1 LHGGRAEQTVAR
13 ALGRQLA
20 GRATVVQRLE
30 EHPNLNAVLG
40 VLAQLAH
47 ISDDDLPRLAEGWVN
62 SPSIAQARDR
72 ALAPDSPLVV
82 EVLAAFD
89 AVSALF
95 AEDLLGEAP
104 YVTVDPRVTSRALK
118 TVRDA
123 IAAVYARPVL
133 SRGEYAALLRPW
145 LAVYPTP
152 SVDEPDLGPQAAR
165 VKALLGALPSL
176 AFRCHDAQ
184 GRQLFDALV
193 DRSFVAESDRADAA
207 ASAFQAAVLTS
218 RRRVWA
224 LVRRTGTEGL
234 SRPCAD
240 CRPAITRTADDDR
253 ETARVLA
260 LCLDAACALL
270 VADALPDT
278 STELL
283 TDPVLELIPLQRRP
297 DRSS

>member
-1 LHGGRAEQTVAR
+1 MAR
-13 ALGRQLA
+13 ALGRQLT
-20 GRATVVQRLE
+20 GRNTVVDRLE
-30 EHPNLNAVLG
+30 EHPNVTAVLG

-47 ISDDDLPRLAEGWVN
+47 ISDDDLPRLAEAWVN
-62 SPSIAQARDR
+62 SPSIASARDR
-72 ALAPDSPLVV
+72 ALSPDSPLVI

-95 AEDLLGEAP
+95 ADDLLGEAS
-104 YVTVDPRVTSRALK
+104 YVTVDPRVTTMALK

-133 SRGEYAALLRPW
+133 SRTEYAALLRPW

-152 SVDEPDLGPQAAR
+152 SVDEPDLGPQSAH
-165 VKALLGALPSL
+165 VKALLGVLPSL

-184 GRQLFDALV
+184 GRELFDALV
-193 DRSFVAESDRADAA
+193 DRSFVAEADRADAA

-218 RRRVWA
+218 RRRLWA

-234 SRPCAD
+234 SRPCVD
-240 CRPAITRTADDDR
+240 CGPVMTRTVDDDR

-270 VADALPDT
+270 VADALPD
-278 STELL
+278 SNTELL
-283 TDPVLELIPLQRRP
+283 TAPVLELIPLQRRP

>member
-1 LHGGRAEQTVAR
+1 MAR
-13 ALGRQLA
+13 ALGWQLA
-20 GRATVVQRLE
+20 GRATVVHRLE
-30 EHPNLNAVLG
+30 EHPNLSAILG

-47 ISDDDLPRLAEGWVN
+47 IGDDDLPRLAEGWTN
-62 SPSIAQARDR
+62 NPSIAQARDR
-72 ALAPDSPLVV
+72 ALGPDSPLVV

-89 AVSALF
+89 AVSSLF
-95 AEDLLGEAP
+95 ADYLLGEAS
-104 YVTVDPRVTSRALK
+104 YLTVDPRITTMALK

-123 IAAVYARPVL
+123 VAAVYARPVL
-133 SRGEYAALLRPW
+133 SRTEYAALLRPW

-152 SVDEPDLGPQAAR
+152 SVGEPDLGPQSAR
-165 VKALLGALPSL
+165 VKDLLGLLPTM
-176 AFRCHDAQ
+176 AFRCHDPQ

-193 DRSFVAESDRADAA
+193 DRSFVAENDRADAV

-234 SRPCAD
+234 SRPCVD
-240 CRPAITRTADDDR
+240 CGPATDRTADDDR
-253 ETARVLA
+253 ETARVLG

-278 STELL
+278 STGLL
-283 TDPVLELIPLQRRP
+283 TEPVLELIPVQRRP

>member
-1 LHGGRAEQTVAR
+1 MTRAR
-13 ALGRQLA
+13 GRQGT

-30 EHPNLNAVLG
+30 EHPNLPAVLG

-47 ISDDDLPRLAEGWVN
+47 ISDQDLPRLAAGWVN

-72 ALAPDSPLVV
+72 ALDPDSPLVV
-82 EVLAAFD
+82 EVLDAFD

-104 YVTVDPRVTSRALK
+104 YVTVDPRVTTLALK

-123 IAAVYARPVL
+123 LAAVYARPVL
-133 SRGEYAALLRPW
+133 SRPEYAALLRPW
-145 LAVYPTP
+145 RAVYPTP
-152 SVDEPDLGPQAAR
+152 TVDEPDLGPASSR
-165 VKALLGALPSL
+165 VKALLGTLPSL
-176 AFRCHDAQ
+176 ASRCHDAQ

-193 DRSFVAESDRADAA
+193 DRSFVGESDRAEAA
-207 ASAFQAAVLTS
+207 ASAFQAALLTS

-224 LVRRTGTEGL
+224 FVRRTGTDGL
-234 SRPCAD
+234 SRPCFA
-240 CRPAITRTADDDR
+240 CGPVPRTVDDDR
-253 ETARVLA
+253 ETERVLA

-278 STELL
+278 TTQLL
-283 TDPVLELIPLQRRP
+283 TDPVLELIPGQRRP